1 MYTTSAL
8 YQSIVSGDNHRFE
21 IRVAIAGNV
30 CSQSEVIEVVSDY
43 RVFAEDQPGVGG
55 CLAGE
60 LSVRLL
66 KPDFDIPR
74 MALVEPYVRATDGSR
89 YSEWIPQGKF
99 FIDTRETSD
108 DDGIPV
114 MKLHCFDAMLKS
126 EADYPSGTHEWPYS
140 DINVVKEI
148 AYAMGLQSSISS
160 TAGIDPRTI
169 ALIDK
174 GYTLGLPIGYS
185 MREVLSQIAA
195 MYAGNWIMNYDGQLL
210 LVAVNGIP
218 PETNYLIDSQY
229 DAITFG
235 GDRILV

>member
-74 MALVEPYVRATDGSR
+74 MALVAPYVRATDGSR

-126 EADYPSGTHEWPYS
+126 EADYPNVSSHNWPS
-140 DINVVKEI
+140 NAGRVVADI
-148 AYAMGLQSSISS
+148 ASAMGVSVD
-160 TAGIDPRTI
+160 GRTYDVI
-169 ALIDK
+169 NAHPYGNII
-174 GYTLGLPIGYS
+174 GLPLGYS
-185 MREVLSQIAA
+185 MREVLSQIAS
-195 MYAGNWIMNYDGQLL
+195 MYAGNFVMSYDGKLL
-210 LVAVNGIP
+210 LIP
-218 PETNYLIDSQY
+218 LNALPKETNFLIDSQY
-229 DAITFG
+229 DTITFG